1 MNTTIQQV
9 INPRKNEYD
18 SYCIINNNEYRVG
31 DRVLQRK
38 NNSQTSNGDV
48 GVINEIN
55 EDNGEVNVII
65 DWDNGKQTVENR
77 ETMSDI
83 SLAYAISIHKSQ
95 GSEYDSV
102 IIPIL
107 SCQKCQLFKRNLLYT
122 GITRAKKKVIIVGD
136 KDAIVSYIKNN
147 DASKRNTLFSKR
159 LTQAV

>member
-65 DWDNGKQTVENR
+65 D
-77 ETMSDI
+77 
-83 SLAYAISIHKSQ
+83 
-95 GSEYDSV
+95 
-102 IIPIL
+102 
-107 SCQKCQLFKRNLLYT
+107 
-122 GITRAKKKVIIVGD
+122 
-136 KDAIVSYIKNN
+136 
-147 DASKRNTLFSKR
+147 
-159 LTQAV
+159 